1 MKRVRRYYPV
11 NKYDA
16 QIKNG
21 LHGMHGHAG
30 PGIGINVFMV
40 EIMHGAVERLPVNET
55 MHPVKMKFAPER
67 NEEKPEHKITGV
79 AAPFQTRDVVIS
91 VEPEGADFVS
101 GPDEAGHAA
110 GPKNI
115 VVHLVAKKEEAAVSG
130 WPVGIIFPLR
140 TFAFQNIKMQVV
152 ATVVEPH
159 EDQISGVNLTDP
171 VGGKLRTAREI
182 RLREEPR
189 NGGDREQEDIDGPE
203 KSWVAHQ
210 PAADGGEA

>member
-1 MKRVRRYYPV
+1 M

-16 QIKNG
+16 QIKDS
-21 LHGMHGHAG
+21 LHGMHGHAR
-30 PGIGINVFMV
+30 PGIRINIFMM
-40 EIMHGAVERLPVNET
+40 EIMHIAVERLPVNET

-67 NEEKPEHKITGV
+67 NEEKPEPKITGV

-101 GPDEAGHAA
+101 GPDETSHPT

-115 VVHLVAKKEEAAVSG
+115 IVHLVAEKEEAAVPG
-130 WPVGIIFPLR
+130 RPVGIIFSLR
-140 TFAFQNIKMQVV
+140 AFAFENVKMEVV

-159 EDQISGVNLTDP
+159 KDQISGVNLTDP
-171 VGGKLRTAREI
+171 VSGKLRTAREI

-189 NGGDREQEDIDGPE
+189 NSGDREQEDIDRPQ

-210 PAADGGEA
+210 PAADGREA